1 MTGTG
6 ILPTP
11 DRDSEHYW
19 AALGDGR
26 FEIQRCEDCGRWTWP
41 PRPICSG
48 CHGENLR
55 WRAVSGTGEVHG
67 AIVTHQVYGPSLAPL
82 VPYTV
87 VLVRLDE
94 QPDILVPGRFVS
106 DGVATAG
113 LRVRAVVARVDNGL
127 GVVEW
132 EATAP

>member
-1 MTGTG
+1 MSSTG

-19 AALGDGR
+19 AALGAGR
-26 FEIQRCEDCGRWTWP
+26 FEIQQCDDCGRWTWP

-55 WRAVSGTGEVHG
+55 WQEVSGTGEVH
-67 AIVTHQVYGPSLAPL
+67 ARIITHQVYGPSLVAL

-94 QPDILVPGRFVS
+94 QPDLLVPGRLLSEVEAFPGMRVRVVPTKV
-106 DGVATAG
+106 DDRFGVA
-113 LRVRAVVARVDNGL
+113 D
-127 GVVEW
+127 W
-132 EATAP
+132 EVLTG